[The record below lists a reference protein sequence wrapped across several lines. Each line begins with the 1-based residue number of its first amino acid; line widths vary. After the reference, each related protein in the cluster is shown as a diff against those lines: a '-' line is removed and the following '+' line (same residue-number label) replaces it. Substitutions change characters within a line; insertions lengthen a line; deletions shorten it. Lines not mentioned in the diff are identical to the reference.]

1 MRKRTWEG
9 QVQNQLRIKE
19 ICPWACRLGDDIIGG
34 DIIVAEKGKVA
45 LLTSSGF
52 GIIIFSAVRSSIL
65 TASWYEDDG

>member
-19 ICPWACRLGDDIIGG
+19 ICPWACRLGD